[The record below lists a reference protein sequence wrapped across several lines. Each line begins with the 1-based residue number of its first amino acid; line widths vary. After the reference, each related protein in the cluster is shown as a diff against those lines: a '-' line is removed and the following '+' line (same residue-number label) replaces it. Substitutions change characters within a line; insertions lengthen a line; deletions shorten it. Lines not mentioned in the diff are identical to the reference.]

1 MRPAASSRSM
11 RCLLARDQPEPGLRG
26 ASHSIVRVASSARGL
41 LSIQP
46 KHSASSTDSAYSK
59 RGRPVAFLNE
69 TSHTPCVRTWW
80 SDSHARQS
88 ASVSGWTAFGG
99 IVLIPGG
106 APPAAAPT
114 DALTGTAP
122 PR

>member
-46 KHSASSTDSAYSK
+46 KHSASSTI
-59 RGRPVAFLNE
+59 
-69 TSHTPCVRTWW
+69 
-80 SDSHARQS
+80 
-88 ASVSGWTAFGG
+88 AS
-99 IVLIPGG
+99 
-106 APPAAAPT
+106 
-114 DALTGTAP
+114 
-122 PR
+122 